1 MRQTEFKRG
10 VDKVL
15 YNMAYDFNIEIG
27 KTPKEAHIEGLK
39 KIDSTYKMAEEAK
52 NEKYIDITT
61 GKEVAYGGW

>member
-15 YNMAYDFNIEIG
+15 YNMEYDFAIEIG
-27 KTPKEAHIEGLK
+27 KTSEEAHSVGLK
-39 KIDSTYKMAEEAK
+39 KIDSTYAMAENVK

-61 GKEVAYGGW
+61 GKQVTYTGW